1 VDKRELEERTK
12 AFALRVVRF
21 VSGLPKSKVTDV
33 LGYQLPC
40 PEPSVLGPC
49 TCRPWSFGPV
59 LRPYRTKCPRTKGP
73 GQVPEDQG
81 PVEGLKAGTSIGAN
95 YREANR
101 AESHNDSVHKIGI
114 VEKEA
119 SETQYWMELFGDSE
133 ERRWLLQE
141 SAELLA
147 IFTAS
152 GRTAKARRARGR

>member
-1 VDKRELEERTK
+1 LQIADCEFEGDGMDKRELEKRTK
-12 AFALRVVRF
+12 TFALRVVRF

-33 LGYQLPC
+33 LGYQL
-40 PEPSVLGPC
+40 
-49 TCRPWSFGPV
+49 
-59 LRPYRTKCPRTKGP
+59 
-73 GQVPEDQG
+73 
-81 PVEGLKAGTSIGAN
+81 LKSGTSIGAN

-101 AESHNDSVHKIGI
+101 AESHNDFIHKIGV

-119 SETQYWMELFGDSE
+119 SETQYWLELFEEAYIGGPN

-141 SAELLA
+141 SGELLA